1 MPKVKRNGVFG
12 VRTKWSMSNDTCWNL
27 SQRFGGMSFVITGIL
42 IIVGSLM
49 MENPAY
55 QSIFMVVMI
64 LLDAVFCIVYS
75 YQTYQKYGKN

>member
-1 MPKVKRNGVFG
+1 MV
-12 VRTKWSMSNDTCWNL
+12 NDTCWNL

>member
-1 MPKVKRNGVFG
+1 
-12 VRTKWSMSNDTCWNL
+12 
-27 SQRFGGMSFVITGIL
+27 MSFVITGVL